1 VQHKGR
7 SQYWRV
13 KAIETGCVAG
23 NGQHQGRLSAQDEK
37 VMKRYQTDL
46 TIFNDSAEVDTIMSW
61 LRGRGESS

>member
-1 VQHKGR
+1 M
-7 SQYWRV
+7 
-13 KAIETGCVAG
+13 AG